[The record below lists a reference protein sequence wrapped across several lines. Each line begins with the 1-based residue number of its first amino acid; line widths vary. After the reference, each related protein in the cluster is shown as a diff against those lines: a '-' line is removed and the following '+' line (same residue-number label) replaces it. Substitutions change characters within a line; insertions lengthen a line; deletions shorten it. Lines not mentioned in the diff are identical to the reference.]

1 METVPVFLA
10 VRFAVA
16 VMLQSGSEIDQMPPT
31 RYGVMNNI
39 LSDLNMNK

>member
-10 VRFAVA
+10 VGFAV
-16 VMLQSGSEIDQMPPT
+16 VMLQSGSKIDQMPPT
-31 RYGVMNNI
+31 RYGMMNNI